1 MEIERNVILDL
12 LPMYLANE
20 VSPETRDL
28 IEKYLETDRELARL
42 AQKQKESLEFP
53 ADIPVPLTEEDQ
65 IKAYKKSRLQL
76 ALMIVF
82 LAVVLAGILGVTLMV
97 FFTST

>member
-28 IEKYLETDRELARL
+28 IEKYLETDQELARL
-42 AQKQKESLEFP
+42 AQKQRESLEFP
-53 ADIPVPLTEEDQ
+53 ADIPIPLNEEDQ

-76 ALMIVF
+76 AIMIVF
-82 LAVVLAGILGVTLMV
+82 LAALLAATFGVMAMA
-97 FFTST
+97 FFRSV

>member
-1 MEIERNVILDL
+1 MKIERNVILDL

-28 IEKYLETDRELARL
+28 VEKYLETDRELAKL
-42 AQKQKESLEFP
+42 AQKQKESLKFP
-53 ADIPVPLTEEDQ
+53 TNIPVPLTEEDQ

-76 ALMIVF
+76 AIMIVF
-82 LAVVLAGILGVTLMV
+82 LAVVLAGILGVTLMM
-97 FFTST
+97 FFVSA